1 MCPATAPRR
10 RLSPSCCASF
20 SSGFCASTPTKTT
33 SPRCC
38 GPPRASWS
46 ISTGRSSPPGSKST
60 SPCSPGPSTSIPISC
75 AIPSP
80 PRCPCRCSW
89 RMATPAS
96 CPARASPSACSS
108 TPSGR
113 WRRSPCRTTLPST
126 WHRTVFSRPCRAKPW
141 RPGRTICSRP
151 PPRRGMITR
160 SSANGWVSMTMP
172 KPPTTCR
179 CSACC
184 AAELREES
192 PVSSGKILVAQ
203 QEGVYLL
210 KLTGDVRVTLC
221 ASINDYI
228 EKIFSGP
235 PATAVYVDLL
245 EAEGVDSTTLGLL
258 AKLAVHCID
267 VLGIK
272 AGLLCVNRN
281 ILRIL
286 ESMELDELFVLL
298 GMPASPELPL
308 RDITPNAGDEPDHEL
323 VRRQVLEAHK
333 LLV

>member
-1 MCPATAPRR
+1 
-10 RLSPSCCASF
+10 
-20 SSGFCASTPTKTT
+20 
-33 SPRCC
+33 
-38 GPPRASWS
+38 
-46 ISTGRSSPPGSKST
+46 
-60 SPCSPGPSTSIPISC
+60 
-75 AIPSP
+75 
-80 PRCPCRCSW
+80 
-89 RMATPAS
+89 
-96 CPARASPSACSS
+96 
-108 TPSGR
+108 
-113 WRRSPCRTTLPST
+113 
-126 WHRTVFSRPCRAKPW
+126 V
-141 RPGRTICSRP
+141 
-151 PPRRGMITR
+151 
-160 SSANGWVSMTMP
+160 
-172 KPPTTCR
+172 
-179 CSACC
+179 CC

-333 LLV
+333 LLVTLNPRLLGDFVDLINCLEGDGAER